1 LSLSHNSELE
11 LDCGSF
17 WCGGEKG
24 ERERF
29 CSSRIVVIICNIK
42 RAKDIEEVLYYGM
55 VSFKHETII
64 ISNNTKNGLDEM

>member
-1 LSLSHNSELE
+1 VEGKKE
-11 LDCGSF
+11 R
-17 WCGGEKG
+17 

-64 ISNNTKNGLDEM
+64 ISNNTKKWFG